1 MVLKLLLLLEM
12 IVKSLIS
19 KGETCFDRSA
29 FCDLVV
35 RDKTAL
41 SRDLTLIDSFP
52 SDQQDLC
59 GRSP

>member
-1 MVLKLLLLLEM
+1 M